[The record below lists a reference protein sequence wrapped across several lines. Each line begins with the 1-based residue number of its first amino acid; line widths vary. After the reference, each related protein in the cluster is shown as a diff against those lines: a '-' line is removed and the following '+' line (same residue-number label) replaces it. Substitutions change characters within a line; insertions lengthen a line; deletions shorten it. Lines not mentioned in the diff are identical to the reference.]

1 MDQNNDEKI
10 LTGKRSEEVQDIIDR
25 MPTHWAAWVTAIVA
39 VLMTVVIV
47 MGFIIEFP
55 DTVNGQI
62 SITSAKAPVRLVS
75 VTAGRVHLLAAN
87 RKKVKK
93 GSVIAYIDNGANYH
107 DILRIDEVLRTP
119 LQPNT
124 ALYLPESLLLGDL
137 STDYNNFSLSYEQY
151 DLLRRSEIYTN
162 MRKALGQQIMA
173 DSKVALNL
181 GHELTLKDQ
190 MLKTT
195 RERMIKDSILKSNG
209 ALSEEDFHSQRA
221 NYLSQE
227 EAGVSLKSSHL
238 SKISEMNKNR
248 IEMARIDLE
257 ENETLRKAYLDLE
270 AKRNV
275 LLNSMRQWK
284 EHFLLVAPIS
294 GELEY
299 LGFWRED
306 VFIQSAQEM
315 FTILPE
321 RNKPFGEVYIPLLGA
336 GKVKVG
342 QLANIKLADF
352 PYDEYG
358 LIKGR
363 VKSISKLTNKRSTS
377 EGTTETY
384 LVVVSFPNG
393 LTTNYGKQ
401 LKLNFESKG
410 SIEIITKQKRLIE
423 RLFDNLKSKTV
434 K

>member
-1 MDQNNDEKI
+1 MDENNEEKV

-25 MPTHWAAWVTAIVA
+25 MPTHWAAWVAAIIA
-39 VLMTVVIV
+39 VLMAVVIV
-47 MGFIIEFP
+47 MGFIIEYP
-55 DTVNGQI
+55 DTVKGQI
-62 SITSAKAPVRLVS
+62 SITASKAPVRLVS
-75 VTAGRVHLLAAN
+75 ATAGRVHLLVGN
-87 RKKVKK
+87 RAEVKK
-93 GSVIAYIDNGANYH
+93 GSVVAYIDNGANYH
-107 DILRIDEVLRTP
+107 DILRIDEVLKSP

-124 ALYLPESLLLGDL
+124 VLDIPESLLLGDL
-137 STDYNNFSLSYEQY
+137 SADYNNFALSYEQY

-173 DSKVALNL
+173 DSKVVVNL

-190 MLKTT
+190 MQRTA
-195 RERMIKDSILKSNG
+195 RERMVKDSVLKSNG
-209 ALSEEDFHSQRA
+209 ALSEEDYHSQRA

-238 SKISEMNKNR
+238 SKIADVNKNR
-248 IEMARIDLE
+248 IEMAKVDLE
-257 ENETLRKAYLDLE
+257 ENEALRKAYIDLE

-284 EHFLLVAPIS
+284 EHYLLVAPID

-299 LGFWRED
+299 LGFWREN
-306 VFIQSAQEM
+306 VFVQSAQEL
-315 FTILPE
+315 FTILPVK
-321 RNKPFGEVYIPLLGA
+321 NKPFGEVYIPLLGA

-342 QLANIKLADF
+342 QLANIKLADY

-363 VKSISKLTNKRSTS
+363 VKSISKLTNKISTS

-384 LVVVSFPNG
+384 LVVVSFPDG
-393 LTTNYGKQ
+393 LTTNYGKR

-423 RLFDNLKSKTV
+423 RLFDNLNSKTV

>member
-1 MDQNNDEKI
+1 MDENNEKKI
-10 LTGKRSEEVQDIIDR
+10 LTSNRSEEVQDIIDR
-25 MPTHWAAWVTAIVA
+25 MPTHWAARVAAIIA

-47 MGFIIEFP
+47 MGFIIEYP
-55 DTVNGQI
+55 DTVNGSI
-62 SITSAKAPVRLVS
+62 SITAAKAPVRLVS
-75 VTAGRVHLLAAN
+75 VMAGRVHLLIAN
-87 RKKVKK
+87 RAKVKK

-107 DILRIDEVLRTP
+107 DIFRIDEVLRWP

-124 ALYLPESLLLGDL
+124 KLEIPESLLLGDL
-137 STDYNNFSLSYEQY
+137 SADYNNFALSYKQY
-151 DLLRRSEIYTN
+151 DLLRRSEIYAN
-162 MRKALGQQIMA
+162 MRKALRQQIMA
-173 DSKVALNL
+173 DSKVATNL

-190 MLKTT
+190 MVRTVQ
-195 RERMIKDSILKSNG
+195 ERMVKDCVLKSNG
-209 ALSEEDFHSQRA
+209 ALSEEDYHSQRV

-238 SKISEMNKNR
+238 SKISDMNKNR
-248 IEMARIDLE
+248 IEMVKIDLE
-257 ENETLRKAYLDLE
+257 ENEALRKAYVDLE

-284 EHFLLVAPIS
+284 EHYLLVAPIS
-294 GELEY
+294 GDLEY
-299 LGFWRED
+299 LGFWREN
-306 VFIQSAQEM
+306 VFVQSAQEL
-315 FTILPE
+315 FTILPDK
-321 RNKPFGEVYIPLLGA
+321 NKPFGEVYIPLLGA

-342 QLANIKLADF
+342 QQANIKLADY

-363 VKSISKLTNKRSTS
+363 VKSISKLMNKISTS

-393 LTTNYGKQ
+393 LTTNYGKR

-410 SIEIITKQKRLIE
+410 KIEIITKQKRLIE
-423 RLFDNLKSKTV
+423 RLFDNLKSKSV

>member
-162 MRKALGQQIMA
+162 MRKALGQQILA

-363 VKSISKLTNKRSTS
+363 VKSISKLNNKRSTS